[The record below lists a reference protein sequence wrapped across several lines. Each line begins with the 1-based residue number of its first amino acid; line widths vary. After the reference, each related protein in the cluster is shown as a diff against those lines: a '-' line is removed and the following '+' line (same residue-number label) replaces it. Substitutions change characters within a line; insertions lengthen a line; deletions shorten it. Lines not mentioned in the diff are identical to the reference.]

1 MAPKSKSAWTKFQ
14 TRFKKDMLARG
25 PVAAPG
31 SAFARA
37 SAPGKKNVK
46 GIRKVRVRPTGRSVF
61 STLAHGGEITDQ
73 GVGMG
78 WEIVEVVENDDVVE
92 AVAER
97 ERKHAEA
104 EVAKAKALEEE
115 LKKARKAKANAHIR
129 PWKKNAKP
137 KKARNDDDGDGA
149 DPNATR
155 ENETPS
161 TTSRKPA
168 NSMHRATMN
177 ENDDDVIRVPR
188 RSVHQEV
195 DDDVIMED

>member
-46 GIRKVRVRPTGRSVF
+46 IIRRVRVRPTGRSVF
-61 STLAHGGEITDQ
+61 STLARGGEITDE

-104 EVAKAKALEEE
+104 EAAKAKALEEE

-129 PWKKNAKP
+129 PWKKSAKA
-137 KKARNDDDGDGA
+137 KKARTDDDGDGA
-149 DPNATR
+149 NPNGAR

-161 TTSRKPA
+161 TTSRKSA
-168 NSMHRATMN
+168 NSMRRATMN
-177 ENDDDVIRVPR
+177 ENDDGVIRVPR
-188 RSVHQEV
+188 RSVYQEV